1 MIFLVISPCFHS
13 GQEMQLTCHL
23 SFLGVSQVTKSLTSC
38 HSCEMESA
46 PKASSTASHNFARH
60 RQLLASAFVFK
71 QEQQVNQC
79 AVCLSLCISCAEAS

>member
-1 MIFLVISPCFHS
+1 MIFLVISPCFHF

-23 SFLGVSQVTKSLTSC
+23 SFNGMYPVTKSLTSC

-60 RQLLASAFVFK
+60 RQLLASAFVFMK
-71 QEQQVNQC
+71 QQQVNQC